1 MIVTEKKAKQNLVD
15 TISTWSVKY
24 RDNLIAWLVDESNDS
39 NFCPIFLKRKKKDA
53 RTHHFWKKIGPET
66 IIIFCLA

>member
-24 RDNLIAWLVDESNDS
+24 KDNLIAWLVDESNGS
-39 NFCPIFLKRKKKDA
+39 NLFPIL
-53 RTHHFWKKIGPET
+53 
-66 IIIFCLA
+66 